1 MRTVFGAVILAGA
14 AVALW
19 VTMGR
24 PGDAVMRSPALSP
37 ADARQQEILRESLEL
52 AGDPSLER
60 MYQAINVKHFGAA
73 LPAMPVLYERRLDEV
88 GRLANQT
95 FTLKGMFG
103 RAGKRMA
110 ILLHPD
116 LRSDPRELERALC
129 HEMVHA
135 YLFTTGDTTSN
146 HGAAFQGVL
155 KRLADEGA
163 FAGVVASEEDRVQ
176 LRAWLDAES
185 ARLDAERHSMDLIGA
200 EIARERSE
208 VERAFSDLTARGSAA
223 TAEEIAA
230 VDARRN
236 AYNDRAIDANAR
248 AARDRADVAEFNR
261 QVERYNLMI
270 TYPDGLDAAAVVKP
284 KATR

>member
-1 MRTVFGAVILAGA
+1 MRTVVGAALLAGA

-24 PGDAVMRSPALSP
+24 PGDAVIRSPALSP
-37 ADARQQEILRESLEL
+37 VDARQQEILQASLEL
-52 AGDPSLER
+52 TGDPALER
-60 MYQAINVKHFGAA
+60 MFQAINVKHFGAA
-73 LPAMPVLYERRLDEV
+73 LPAMPVLYQRRLEEV
-88 GRLANQT
+88 GALAHQA

-116 LRSDPRELERALC
+116 LRSDQRELERALC

-135 YLFTTGDTTSN
+135 WLFTTGDTTSN
-146 HGAAFQGVL
+146 HGPAFQFIL
-155 KRLADEGA
+155 RRLADEGA
-163 FAGVVASEEDRVQ
+163 FAGVVATEEDRVQ

-185 ARLDAERHSMDLIGA
+185 SRLDAERHSMDLIGA
-200 EIARERSE
+200 EIERERSE
-208 VERAFSDLTARGSAA
+208 IERAFSDLSTRGAAA
-223 TAEEIAA
+223 TAAEVEAL
-230 VDARRN
+230 DARRN
-236 AYNDRAIDANAR
+236 AYNDRALDANAR

-270 TYPDGLDAAAVVKP
+270 TYPDGLDGVAALKP
-284 KATR
+284 KSAR